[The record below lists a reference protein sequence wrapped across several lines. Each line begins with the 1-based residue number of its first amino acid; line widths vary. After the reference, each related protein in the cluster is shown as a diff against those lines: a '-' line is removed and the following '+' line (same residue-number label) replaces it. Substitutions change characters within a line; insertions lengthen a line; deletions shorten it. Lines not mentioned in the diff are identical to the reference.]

1 MLITNLKHG
10 FDIISSFVDKKN
22 RHKIVFEKHWN
33 RSFIMK
39 AYLANGLF
47 SLGDRLVNE
56 QLAAAI
62 REAVPGIELYVP
74 QENDAINDKAAY
86 ADSLAIAQADL
97 EMLQNSDVLVAVL
110 DGVEIDSGV
119 AAEIGAFAMLNRP
132 IVGVFTDVRQ
142 QGRDNMMKIEALV
155 HDGVENQFVY
165 RNLFVIGL
173 IKRTGVITTSIAEAV
188 KAVETYKK

>member
-1 MLITNLKHG
+1 
-10 FDIISSFVDKKN
+10 
-22 RHKIVFEKHWN
+22 
-33 RSFIMK
+33 MK

-62 REAVPGIELYVP
+62 RQAVPGIELYVP
-74 QENDAINDKAAY
+74 QENDAINDKTAY
-86 ADSLAIAQADL
+86 ADSLAIAEADL
-97 EMLQNSDVLVAVL
+97 MMLQSSDVLVAVL

-119 AAEIGAFAMLNRP
+119 AAEIGAFSMLNRP

-142 QGRDNMMKIEALV
+142 QGRENMMKIEALV
-155 HDGVENQFVY
+155 RDGIENQFVY

-173 IKRTGVITTSIAEAV
+173 IKRNGIIASSIEDAV
-188 KAVETYKK
+188 KAIQKLNF

>member
-1 MLITNLKHG
+1 
-10 FDIISSFVDKKN
+10 
-22 RHKIVFEKHWN
+22 
-33 RSFIMK
+33 MK

-56 QLAAAI
+56 QLAVAI

-74 QENDAINDKAAY
+74 QENDAINDKTAY

-155 HDGVENQFVY
+155 RDGIENQFIY

-173 IKRTGVITTSIAEAV
+173 IKRNGVITTSIAEAV
-188 KAVETYKK
+188 QAVQNYKK

>member
-1 MLITNLKHG
+1 
-10 FDIISSFVDKKN
+10 
-22 RHKIVFEKHWN
+22 
-33 RSFIMK
+33 MK

-56 QLAAAI
+56 QLAVAI

-74 QENDAINDKAAY
+74 QENDAINDKTAY

-155 HDGVENQFVY
+155 RDGIENQFVY

-188 KAVETYKK
+188 KAVEKYKK